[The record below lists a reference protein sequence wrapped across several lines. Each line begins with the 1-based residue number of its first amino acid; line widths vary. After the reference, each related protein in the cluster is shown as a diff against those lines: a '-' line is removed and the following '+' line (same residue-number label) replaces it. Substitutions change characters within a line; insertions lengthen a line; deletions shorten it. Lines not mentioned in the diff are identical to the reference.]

1 MVSTRAFR
9 QAHRYLLILLHLN
22 LLFATPLKPTA
33 KAPPPATLNGSRT
46 GNDSI
51 LPKPSY
57 PKVNED
63 VRLIHYDVPHTNI
76 NIDILL
82 FLSEPLD
89 REALGRTLNHA
100 ISWIGTRLQNQGDD
114 WLAKDDN
121 PFYSTA
127 QGKVFLRI
135 DSLKTPNGRSM
146 LTYRTLLAVFGGLWT
161 ELFVGKEPWAAS
173 FRINVAGITAA
184 HGALAGHGLEKTH

>member
-9 QAHRYLLILLHLN
+9 HFHRYLLILLHLH
-22 LLFATPLKPTA
+22 LLVAKPLTPAA
-33 KAPPPATLNGSRT
+33 KAPLPATLNAFRI
-46 GNDSI
+46 GNNSI
-51 LPKPSY
+51 LPKPGY

-63 VRLIHYDVPHTNI
+63 VRLIRYDVPHTNI
-76 NIDILL
+76 DIDILL

-100 ISWIGTRLQNQGDD
+100 ISWAGTRLRNQGDD
-114 WLAKDDN
+114 WLANDDN
-121 PFYSTA
+121 PYYSTA
-127 QGKVFLRI
+127 QGKVFMRI
-135 DSLKTPNGRSM
+135 DSKTTPNGRSL

-161 ELFVGKEPWAAS
+161 ELFIGKEPWAAS

-184 HGALAGHGLEKTH
+184 HGALAGHNLEKTR